1 MILKCLQ
8 NTTLSCTSSIFVN
21 IRSTMTANLISLCF
35 NKSRFAPN
43 EQLAYY
49 NILKENKLF
58 LQRLNP
64 FDQFTSEYFWSYAWR
79 TQIITTNLHNHN
91 SSTDRDYLLYEVSV
105 SVYLRIS
112 HYSSNLNLFILGLK
126 LSLQFEGLKP
136 PPPFFT
142 QYKSTS
148 ARKLLQLRTAFC
160 KQS

>member
-1 MILKCLQ
+1 MMTNEAHPCPIYPVD
-8 NTTLSCTSSIFVN
+8 FV
-21 IRSTMTANLISLCF
+21 ISVCI

-79 TQIITTNLHNHN
+79 TQIITTNLHYHN
-91 SSTDRDYLLYEVSV
+91 SSTNRVYLLYEVSV
-105 SVYLRIS
+105 SVYFRIS
-112 HYSSNLNLFILGLK
+112 HYISKLNLVILGLK
-126 LSLQFEGLKP
+126 LSLKFEGLKP
-136 PPPFFT
+136 PLFT

-160 KQS
+160 K